1 MMIKEFQKEYRW
13 LSNFTPC
20 NIILNGKKYRS
31 VEHAYM
37 SAKSNNPNWK
47 EICQATAKPGEVKRA
62 SKYIKL
68 RDDWETKKIDVM
80 WECLCQKY
88 NQEPFKSK
96 LMATGTKTIQ
106 EGNYWNDKFWGVCLK
121 TGHGK
126 NKLGRMIM
134 KIRRDLLKG

>member
-1 MMIKEFQKEYRW
+1 
-13 LSNFTPC
+13 
-20 NIILNGKKYRS
+20 
-31 VEHAYM
+31 M

-62 SKYIKL
+62 SKHIKL

-134 KIRRDLLKG
+134 KIRRDLLKD